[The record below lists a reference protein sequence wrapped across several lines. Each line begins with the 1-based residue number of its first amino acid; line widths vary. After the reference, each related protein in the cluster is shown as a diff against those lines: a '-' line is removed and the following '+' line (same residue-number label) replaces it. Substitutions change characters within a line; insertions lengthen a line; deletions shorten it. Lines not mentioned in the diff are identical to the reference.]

1 MEAGERQVKDSSL
14 LDFLPGER
22 WVDGHQVAAGVHI
35 PAAVYLTPAA
45 PTAAAPAAAAAV

>member
-14 LDFLPGER
+14 VDLLPGER

-35 PAAVYLTPAA
+35 PAAIYLTPAA
-45 PTAAAPAAAAAV
+45 APTAPTAAV